1 MMLARHAESLFWIG
15 RYVERAEYTTR
26 MLDVTY
32 HGLLESAAWES
43 DRAWHDLLEVLRL
56 APRFEGR
63 GEPLSAES
71 VNRFLV
77 IDRTNPDGIAAAI
90 EQARENARSVRE
102 LIPTEL
108 WQALNSFY
116 LALLGRDLAAD
127 LALQPY
133 DLYEAVKQRCQTVA
147 GVVADTMTRDD
158 GWRFLTVGRRL
169 ERAQMTCR
177 LLAVRYRGLSDVS
190 FHEWLAALKSASAAE
205 AFRKTHRGSTYPGDV
220 VDFLLLSPVFPRS
233 VLFCLRSAERELE
246 VLAREFG
253 RMTRP
258 QRLLGRL
265 RSELEFTEL
274 EELLTTDL
282 SGFLDRL
289 EGDVRWVCESVAVE
303 YFRNSHEFAPPS
315 PMLPVH
321 DGGT

>member
-1 MMLARHAESLFWIG
+1 MMLSRHAESLFWVG
-15 RYVERAEYTTR
+15 RYVERSEYTAR

-43 DRAWHDLLEVLRL
+43 DRAWLDLLDVLRL
-56 APRFEGR
+56 TTAFEAR
-63 GEPLSAES
+63 DEPLGPES

-77 IDRTNPDGIAAAI
+77 VDRTNPDGIASAI
-90 EQARENARSVRE
+90 ESARENARSVRE
-102 LIPTEL
+102 LIPSEL
-108 WQALNSFY
+108 WQALNSFH
-116 LALLGRDLAAD
+116 LMLRSRDLVGD
-127 LALQPY
+127 LASQPY

-158 GWRFLTVGRRL
+158 GWRFLTIGRRL

-177 LLAVRYRGLSDVS
+177 LLSVRYRGLTVVS

-205 AFRKTHRGSTYPGDV
+205 AFRKAHRGSTHPGDV

-233 VLFCLRSAERELE
+233 VLFCLRAAEAELD
-246 VLAREFG
+246 VLGTEFG

-258 QRLLGRL
+258 QRLLGRI
-265 RSELEFTEL
+265 RSELEFCDL
-274 EELLTTDL
+274 QELLDGNV
-282 SGFLDRL
+282 SDHLDRL
-289 EGDVRWVCESVAVE
+289 EGDVRWVCEAVAVE

-315 PMLPVH
+315 PILPLVK
-321 DGGT
+321 GGT